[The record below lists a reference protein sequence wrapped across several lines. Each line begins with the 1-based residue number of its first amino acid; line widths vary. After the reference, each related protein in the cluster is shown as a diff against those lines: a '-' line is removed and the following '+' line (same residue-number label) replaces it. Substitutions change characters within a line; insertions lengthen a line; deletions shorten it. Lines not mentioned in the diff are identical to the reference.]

1 MTLSWSLSPVR
12 VALLQQQPGRVTK
25 KTEKNPSPNPH
36 RSPLLCRFLVN
47 APLAFM
53 PSPAHPSHSV
63 PTMPNVVIQPGL
75 LVLRFYLLSQ
85 LPQKQISYLGEG
97 ILMVSGSQG
106 IAALA
111 HVIFILPSS
120 QRSISAL

>member
-25 KTEKNPSPNPH
+25 KHRRDAKTEKNPSPNPH

-53 PSPAHPSHSV
+53 PSPAHPSYSV

-111 HVIFILPSS
+111 HVTH
-120 QRSISAL
+120 

>member
-1 MTLSWSLSPVR
+1 
-12 VALLQQQPGRVTK
+12 
-25 KTEKNPSPNPH
+25 
-36 RSPLLCRFLVN
+36 
-47 APLAFM
+47 
-53 PSPAHPSHSV
+53 
-63 PTMPNVVIQPGL
+63 MPNVVTQPGL

-111 HVIFILPSS
+111 HVTH
-120 QRSISAL
+120 